1 MRLSHDFLTAFDV
14 NIEFM
19 RLLVVEDEKKLAA
32 FIKRGLEKKCG
43 HAVDVVHDGEEGLV
57 YGLAVDY
64 DLIILDI
71 MLPRR
76 DGLAVLRELRFKGIK
91 TPILLLTAKAT
102 IESKVEGLDSGS
114 DDYLTKPF
122 DLRELVSR
130 VNALLRRNSV
140 DQLVQFTISDL
151 TLDPVKRIARR
162 GERTLEL
169 TAREFSL
176 LEYLMRKKGH
186 ALSRSQIMDHVWSG
200 EFEGTSNI
208 VDVYIKYLRGKV
220 DLPGSTKLIHTV
232 WGVGYRL
239 GDNDEG

>member
-1 MRLSHDFLTAFDV
+1 
-14 NIEFM
+14 M

-76 DGLAVLRELRFKGIK
+76 DGLSVLRELRIKGVK

-140 DQLVQFTISDL
+140 DQPVQLTIADL

-162 GERTLEL
+162 GERALEL

>member
-1 MRLSHDFLTAFDV
+1 
-14 NIEFM
+14 M

-57 YGLAVDY
+57 YGMTVDY

-76 DGLAVLRELRFKGIK
+76 DGLAVLRELRLKGIK

-130 VNALLRRNSV
+130 VNAQLRRNSV
-140 DQLVQFTISDL
+140 DQPVQLTIADL

-162 GERTLEL
+162 GERALEL

>member
-1 MRLSHDFLTAFDV
+1 MR
-14 NIEFM
+14 I
-19 RLLVVEDEKKLAA
+19 LLVEDEKKLAA
-32 FIKRGLEKKCG
+32 FIKTGLEKKCG
-43 HAVDVVHDGEEGLV
+43 HAVDAIHDGEQGLE
-57 YGLAVDY
+57 YAVALDY

-76 DGLAVLRELRFKGIK
+76 SGLEVLRELRRQGKK

-102 IESKVEGLDSGS
+102 VESKVEGLDSGS

-122 DLRELVSR
+122 DLRELISR

-140 DQLVQFTISDL
+140 DQPVELTVSDL

-176 LEYLMRKKGH
+176 LEYLMRKKEH

-200 EFEGTSNI
+200 EFEGASNI
-208 VDVYIKYLRGKV
+208 VDVYIKYLRAKI
-220 DLPGSTKLIHTV
+220 DLPGKTKLIHTV
-232 WGVGYRL
+232 WGVGYRM
-239 GDNDEG
+239 GTSSDV

>member
-1 MRLSHDFLTAFDV
+1 
-14 NIEFM
+14 M

-57 YGLAVDY
+57 YGMAVDY

-76 DGLAVLRELRFKGIK
+76 DGLSVLRELRVKGIK

-140 DQLVQFTISDL
+140 DQPVQLTIADL

-162 GERTLEL
+162 GERALEL

>member
-1 MRLSHDFLTAFDV
+1 
-14 NIEFM
+14 M
-19 RLLVVEDEKKLAA
+19 RLLLVEDEKKLAA

-43 HAVDVVHDGEEGLV
+43 HAVDVIHDGEEGLF
-57 YGLAVDY
+57 YAGAVDY

-71 MLPRR
+71 MLPRL
-76 DGLAVLRELRFKGIK
+76 DGLSVLRQLRTKGVK
-91 TPILLLTAKAT
+91 TPILVLTARAT

-140 DQLVQFTISDL
+140 DQPVQLMVADL
-151 TLDPVKRIARR
+151 TLDPVKRLARR
-162 GERTLEL
+162 GEQTLEL

-186 ALSRSQIMDHVWSG
+186 ALSRTQIMDHVWSG

-208 VDVYIKYLRGKV
+208 VDVYIKYLRSKIDV
-220 DLPGSTKLIHTV
+220 PGATKLIHTV

-239 GDNDEG
+239 GESDEG

>member
-1 MRLSHDFLTAFDV
+1 
-14 NIEFM
+14 M
-19 RLLVVEDEKKLAA
+19 RLLVVEDEKKLAT

-57 YGLAVDY
+57 YGMTVDY

-71 MLPRR
+71 MLPGR
-76 DGLAVLRELRFKGIK
+76 DGLSVLRELRLKGVK

-140 DQLVQFTISDL
+140 DQPVQLTIADL

-162 GERTLEL
+162 GERALEL

-220 DLPGSTKLIHTV
+220 DLPDSTKLIHTV

>member
-1 MRLSHDFLTAFDV
+1 MRV
-14 NIEFM
+14 
-19 RLLVVEDEKKLAA
+19 LLVEDEKKLAA
-32 FIKRGLEKKCG
+32 FIKKGLEKKCG
-43 HAVDVVHDGEEGLV
+43 HAVDVIHNGEEGLF
-57 YGLAVDY
+57 YAGAVDY

-71 MLPRR
+71 MLPGL
-76 DGLAVLRELRFKGIK
+76 DGLSVLRRLRTKGVK
-91 TPILLLTAKAT
+91 TPILVLTARAT

-122 DLRELVSR
+122 DLRELASR
-130 VNALLRRNSV
+130 VNALLRRHSV
-140 DQLVQFTISDL
+140 GQPVQLMVADL

-162 GERTLEL
+162 GEQTLEL

-186 ALSRSQIMDHVWSG
+186 ALSRTQIMDHVWSG

-208 VDVYIKYLRGKV
+208 VDVYIKYLRSKIDV
-220 DLPGSTKLIHTV
+220 PGATKLIHTV

-239 GDNDEG
+239 GESDEK

>member
-1 MRLSHDFLTAFDV
+1 
-14 NIEFM
+14 M
-19 RLLVVEDEKKLAA
+19 RLLLVEDEKKLAA

-43 HAVDVVHDGEEGLV
+43 HAVDVIHDGEEGLF
-57 YGLAVDY
+57 YAGAVDY
-64 DLIILDI
+64 DLVILDI
-71 MLPRR
+71 MLPRL
-76 DGLAVLRELRFKGIK
+76 DGLSVLRGLRTKGVK

-130 VNALLRRNSV
+130 VNALLRRNSE
-140 DQLVQFTISDL
+140 DQPVQLTVANL
-151 TLDPVKRIARR
+151 TLDPVKRMARR
-162 GERTLEL
+162 GDQPLGL

-220 DLPGSTKLIHTV
+220 DVPGETKLIHTV

-239 GDNDEG
+239 GENEEG

>member
-1 MRLSHDFLTAFDV
+1 
-14 NIEFM
+14 M
-19 RLLVVEDEKKLAA
+19 RLLLVEDEKKLAA
-32 FIKRGLEKKCG
+32 FIKKGLEKKGG
-43 HAVDVVHDGEEGLV
+43 HAVDVIYDGEEGLL
-57 YGLAVDY
+57 YADTVDY

-76 DGLAVLRELRFKGIK
+76 DGLSILRELRSKGIK

-122 DLRELVSR
+122 DLRELLSR

-140 DQLVQFTISDL
+140 DQPVQLTIADL
-151 TLDPVKRIARR
+151 ALDPVRRIARR
-162 GERTLEL
+162 GERVLEL

-176 LEYLMRKKGH
+176 LEYLMRKKDH
-186 ALSRSQIMDHVWSG
+186 ALSRTQIMDHVWSG

-208 VDVYIKYLRGKV
+208 VDVYIKYLRAKV
-220 DLPGSTKLIHTV
+220 DGPAATKLIHTV

-239 GDNDEG
+239 SESDEG

>member
-1 MRLSHDFLTAFDV
+1 MRV
-14 NIEFM
+14 
-19 RLLVVEDEKKLAA
+19 LLVEDERKLAA
-32 FIKRGLEKKCG
+32 FIKKGLEKKCG
-43 HAVDVVHDGEEGLV
+43 HAVDVIYDGEEGCLYAV
-57 YGLAVDY
+57 AVDY

-76 DGLAVLRELRFKGIK
+76 DGLSVLRELRSKGKK
-91 TPILLLTAKAT
+91 TPILLLTAKAN

-140 DQLVQFTISDL
+140 DQPVQLKIADL

-162 GERTLEL
+162 GEQALEL

-186 ALSRSQIMDHVWSG
+186 ALSRTQIMDHVWSG

-208 VDVYIKYLRGKV
+208 VDVYIKYLRAKV
-220 DLPGSTKLIHTV
+220 DFPGATKVIHTV

-239 GDNDEG
+239 GENDEG

>member
-1 MRLSHDFLTAFDV
+1 
-14 NIEFM
+14 M

-57 YGLAVDY
+57 YGMTVDY

-76 DGLAVLRELRFKGIK
+76 DGLSVLRELRLKGIK

-130 VNALLRRNSV
+130 INALLRRNSV
-140 DQLVQFTISDL
+140 DQPVQLTIADL

-162 GERTLEL
+162 GERALEL

-239 GDNDEG
+239 GDNDKG

>member
-1 MRLSHDFLTAFDV
+1 L
-14 NIEFM
+14 
-19 RLLVVEDEKKLAA
+19 
-32 FIKRGLEKKCG
+32 
-43 HAVDVVHDGEEGLV
+43 
-57 YGLAVDY
+57 YGGAVDY

-71 MLPRR
+71 MLPRK
-76 DGLAVLRELRFKGIK
+76 DGLTILRELRSKGVK

-140 DQLVQFTISDL
+140 DQPVHLTIADL
-151 TLDPVKRIARR
+151 TLDPVKRLARR
-162 GERTLEL
+162 GNQTLGL

-186 ALSRSQIMDHVWSG
+186 ALSRTQIMDHVWSG

-208 VDVYIKYLRGKV
+208 VDVYIKYLRAKV
-220 DLPGSTKLIHTV
+220 DLPGTSKLIHTV

-239 GDNDEG
+239 GETDE

>member
-1 MRLSHDFLTAFDV
+1 
-14 NIEFM
+14 M
-19 RLLVVEDEKKLAA
+19 RLLLVEDEKKLAA

-43 HAVDVVHDGEEGLV
+43 HAVDVLHDGDEGAF
-57 YGLAVDY
+57 YASTVDY

-71 MLPRR
+71 MLPGK
-76 DGLAVLRELRFKGIK
+76 DGLTILRELRAAGVK
-91 TPILLLTAKAT
+91 TPILLLTARAT

-130 VNALLRRNSV
+130 VNVLLRRNTI
-140 DQLVQFTISDL
+140 DQPFELTLRDL
-151 TLDPVKRIARR
+151 TVDPVKRIARR
-162 GERTLEL
+162 GEHMLNL

-176 LEYLMRKKGH
+176 LEYLMRRKGH
-186 ALSRSQIMDHVWSG
+186 ALSRNQIMDHVWSG
-200 EFEGTSNI
+200 EFEGSSNI

-220 DLPGSTKLIHTV
+220 DQPGMPKLIHTV

-239 GDNDEG
+239 GAEDDE

>member
-1 MRLSHDFLTAFDV
+1 
-14 NIEFM
+14 M

-57 YGLAVDY
+57 YGMTVDY

-76 DGLAVLRELRFKGIK
+76 DGLSVLRELRIKGIK

-140 DQLVQFTISDL
+140 DQPVQLTIADL

-162 GERTLEL
+162 GERALEL

>member
-1 MRLSHDFLTAFDV
+1 MRV
-14 NIEFM
+14 
-19 RLLVVEDEKKLAA
+19 LLVEDEKKLAA
-32 FIKRGLEKKCG
+32 FIKKGIENKCG
-43 HAVDVVHDGEEGLV
+43 HAVDVIHDGEEGLF
-57 YGLAVDY
+57 YASAVDY

-71 MLPRR
+71 MLPRK
-76 DGLAVLRELRFKGIK
+76 DGLSVLRELRRNGVK

-130 VNALLRRNSV
+130 VNVLLRRNSV
-140 DQLVQFTISDL
+140 DKPVALTVGDL
-151 TLDPVKRIARR
+151 TLDPVKRIAQR
-162 GERTLEL
+162 GDQTLAL

-186 ALSRSQIMDHVWSG
+186 ALTRNQIMDHVWSG
-200 EFEGTSNI
+200 EFEGASNI
-208 VDVYIKYLRGKV
+208 VDVYIKYLRTKV
-220 DLPGSTKLIHTV
+220 DQPGTTKLIHTV

-239 GDNDEG
+239 GESDER